1 MRYAAKIAFR
11 HFLSSPA
18 QTALLISGVALGV
31 TVFIFMSAL
40 IGGLAQLLTLR
51 TVGSISHVTLEMRER
66 SPGLINSVAGAQL
79 AVQKDLSRRQQIS
92 VWQPFISQIESVPGI
107 TAVSP
112 QIRGSAFLIRGQA
125 IAPVGVLG
133 VMPDKLSAIADVS
146 SAIVAGSA
154 TLPSDGI
161 LIGWKLA
168 DDLGLHIGQTIL
180 VRSDR
185 QRVRSFRISGI
196 FSLGIA
202 SADRQAIY
210 MNFTTAR
217 ALFDLPSGIS
227 RIELKVAPV
236 ADAPRLAE
244 MLGRA
249 TGLKVTSWTDE
260 NSQLFEALG
269 AQGRTGAIIKV
280 FALLTIMIGIAS
292 AMLLSVMRRRSEIG
306 IMRAAGVRRLFI
318 VQIFVLEGTLIG
330 AIGSVAGALLAW
342 AALAPFPPIAQAEG
356 GSLPIDVAQGGFLLA
371 VVLTTLAAA
380 IASILPARRA
390 AKVDPVEAI
399 GQ

>member
-11 HFLSSPA
+11 HFLSNPA
-18 QTALLISGVALGV
+18 QTTLLITGVALGV

-51 TVGSISHVTLEMRER
+51 TVGSIPHVTLEMHER
-66 SPGLINSVAGAQL
+66 TPGLIGPVDDAQV
-79 AVQKDLSRRQQIS
+79 AVQKDLSRRQQIAI
-92 VWQPFISQIESVPGI
+92 WQPFISQIESMSGV

-125 IAPVGVLG
+125 IAAVGVLG
-133 VMPDKLSAIADVS
+133 VMPDKLSAIADVTS
-146 SAIVAGSA
+146 TIIAGTA

-168 DDLGLHIGQTIL
+168 DDLGLHVGQTIL

-185 QRVRSFRISGI
+185 QRERSFRINGI

-202 SADRQAIY
+202 SADRQTVF

-217 ALFDLPSGIS
+217 ALFDLPSGVS

-236 ADAPRLAE
+236 AEAPRVAE
-244 MLGRA
+244 LLERA

-260 NSQLFEALG
+260 NSQLFEALD

-318 VQIFVLEGTLIG
+318 VQVFVLEGTLIG
-330 AIGSVAGALLAW
+330 AVGSVAGALLAW
-342 AALAPFPPIAQAEG
+342 AALARFPPIAQVQG
-356 GSLPIDVAQGGFLLA
+356 GGLPIDLAQGGFVLA
-371 VVLTTLAAA
+371 VVLTTFAAA
-380 IASILPARRA
+380 LASILPAQRA
-390 AKVDPVEAI
+390 ARIDPVEAI